1 MGKNKNFK
9 REEKKI
15 GGGSLADQFA
25 AFGFATTVDKDENKL
40 EIPENAFIN
49 PYTFIPIGGKEP
61 NRKKPRE
68 ALEGEKLYDGYL
80 DCSLEIKSSTYI
92 PNTSKKFEYLGDGTE
107 HYFYD
112 FFSYEDL
119 SNCNTNEVPDNPPK
133 YPRIPGSEI
142 RGMVRNVYEQLTN
155 SCLSVIDEEN
165 LPYKRTPKPKKAGL
179 LDIASMKLYKAERV
193 MLNSRNRYATATTGG
208 VVVTPGTYSSGDE
221 VYIVKSSGTYTK
233 NIIGRMG
240 NTIQIDTRT
249 HVVNNIRRAVGGIHT
264 GECKGYVLI
273 GEDFNRKHH
282 DSVIV
287 GQYNVA
293 GNLTGTNYN
302 MTEADINRF
311 ENVLKNYN
319 GKSVSDNIENLEH
332 QGTSY
337 RSYIDYYIAC
347 KNHNSGIVPVF
358 YSQVG
363 ENIYLSPAMITKEVF
378 ESTISSLLRDNHNRH
393 EPCSGDEG
401 CFCPACRLFGM
412 VGKGQDKNAVAS
424 RIRFTDT
431 EVFENPKFDEPRVPE
446 VLGIPRYSSTEFYL
460 KRPDEKLGAELWNYD
475 YYVKYRG
482 TGMKATTEATPYKA
496 QLSGRKVYWK
506 GIDKLED
513 APNIKFVEKKCRE
526 DRNYIKDNQLKMRQ
540 AIRAL
545 KAENKTTFR
554 IYFENITGEELGG
567 LLFCV
572 NLSDEAIHRIGK
584 GKPLGMG
591 AVKTSVTGVNIL
603 EYKLE
608 EGEIKTCTKTVSQDE
623 FKYNESYKHNVK
635 NIVKYL
641 TPLTG
646 KEAEIVDYPKPADK
660 KDGKIFE
667 WFVKNRGTTI
677 LQPKLGQ
684 TLPELRG
691 EKKYL
696 LKN

>member
-25 AFGFATTVDKDENKL
+25 AFGFATTVDKDENKV

-92 PNTSKKFEYLGDGTE
+92 PNTSKKFEYLGKGTE

-119 SNCNTNEVPDNPPK
+119 SKCSSNEVPKNPPK

-142 RGMVRNVYEQLTN
+142 RGMVRNVYEQFTN

-165 LPYKRTPKPKKAGL
+165 LPYKRTPTPKQAALWDMETNVLYRGEQ
-179 LDIASMKLYKAERV
+179 YKAEYRV
-193 MLNSRNRYATATTGG
+193 TKKEQRLKPTAEPRFGDIADIKEGTKLWFNNNSKGYITSYSKVEKPGLKKGYFHLGEKLSFENKKNATIIANTEKSVKTLTETDISRFEAVLDRYDLGL
-208 VVVTPGTYSSGDE
+208 
-221 VYIVKSSGTYTK
+221 TK
-233 NIIGRMG
+233 N
-240 NTIQIDTRT
+240 
-249 HVVNNIRRAVGGIHT
+249 H
-264 GECKGYVLI
+264 EGYK
-273 GEDFNRKHH
+273 E
-282 DSVIV
+282 
-287 GQYNVA
+287 
-293 GNLTGTNYN
+293 
-302 MTEADINRF
+302 
-311 ENVLKNYN
+311 
-319 GKSVSDNIENLEH
+319 
-332 QGTSY
+332 
-337 RSYIDYYIAC
+337 YIAVY
-347 KNHNSGIVPVF
+347 KNMRDKKSGYLPIF
-358 YSQVG
+358 FSQVG

-446 VLGIPRYSSTEFYL
+446 VLGTPRYSSTEFYL

-554 IYFENITGEELGG
+554 IYFENITGEELGNI
-567 LLFCV
+567 LFCV
-572 NLSDEAIHRIGK
+572 NLSDEALHRIGK

-684 TLPELRG
+684 NLPELRG

>member
-25 AFGFATTVDKDENKL
+25 AFGFATTVDKDENKV

-92 PNTSKKFEYLGDGTE
+92 PNTSKKFEYLGKGTE

-119 SNCNTNEVPDNPPK
+119 SKCSSNGVPENPPK

-165 LPYKRTPKPKKAGL
+165 LPYKRTPTPKQAALWDMETNVLYRGEQ
-179 LDIASMKLYKAERV
+179 YKAEYRV
-193 MLNSRNRYATATTGG
+193 TKKEQRLKPTAEPRFGDIADIKEGTELWFNNNSKGYITSYSKVEKLGLKKGYFHVGEKLSFENKKNATIIANTEKSVKTLTETDISRFEAVLDRYDLGL
-208 VVVTPGTYSSGDE
+208 
-221 VYIVKSSGTYTK
+221 TK
-233 NIIGRMG
+233 N
-240 NTIQIDTRT
+240 
-249 HVVNNIRRAVGGIHT
+249 H
-264 GECKGYVLI
+264 EGYK
-273 GEDFNRKHH
+273 E
-282 DSVIV
+282 
-287 GQYNVA
+287 
-293 GNLTGTNYN
+293 
-302 MTEADINRF
+302 
-311 ENVLKNYN
+311 
-319 GKSVSDNIENLEH
+319 
-332 QGTSY
+332 
-337 RSYIDYYIAC
+337 YIAVY
-347 KNHNSGIVPVF
+347 KNMRDKKSGYLPIF
-358 YSQVG
+358 FSQVG

-446 VLGIPRYSSTEFYL
+446 VLGTPRYSSTEFYL

-482 TGMKATTEATPYKA
+482 TGMKATTEAAPYKA

-591 AVKTSVTGVNIL
+591 AVKTSVTRVNIL

-623 FKYNESYKHNVK
+623 FKYDESYKHNVK

>member
-25 AFGFATTVDKDENKL
+25 AFGFTTTVDKDENKL

-80 DCSLEIKSSTYI
+80 DCSLETKSSTYI
-92 PNTSKKFEYLGDGTE
+92 PNTSKKFEYLGKGTE

-119 SNCNTNEVPDNPPK
+119 SKCSSNEVPNNPPK

-142 RGMVRNVYEQLTN
+142 RGMVRNVYEQFTN

-165 LPYKRTPKPKKAGL
+165 LPYKRTPTPKQAALWDMETNVLYRGEQ
-179 LDIASMKLYKAERV
+179 YKAEYRV
-193 MLNSRNRYATATTGG
+193 TKKEQRLKPTAEPRFGDIADIKEGTELWFNNNSKGYITSYSKVEKPGLKKGYFHVGEKLSFENKKNATIIANTEKFVKTLTETDISRFEAVLDRYDMGL
-208 VVVTPGTYSSGDE
+208 
-221 VYIVKSSGTYTK
+221 TK
-233 NIIGRMG
+233 N
-240 NTIQIDTRT
+240 
-249 HVVNNIRRAVGGIHT
+249 H
-264 GECKGYVLI
+264 EGYK
-273 GEDFNRKHH
+273 E
-282 DSVIV
+282 
-287 GQYNVA
+287 
-293 GNLTGTNYN
+293 
-302 MTEADINRF
+302 
-311 ENVLKNYN
+311 
-319 GKSVSDNIENLEH
+319 
-332 QGTSY
+332 
-337 RSYIDYYIAC
+337 YIAVY
-347 KNHNSGIVPVF
+347 KNMRDKKSGYLPIF
-358 YSQVG
+358 FSQVG

-446 VLGIPRYSSTEFYL
+446 VLGTPRYSSTEFYL